1 MSGNSASEE
10 RALPASQ
17 RKLREARRKGQ
28 VSHSQ
33 DFVNA
38 AIVIVAALYLWTQWD
53 GIAQRLERMLS
64 LPATLTEQRFA
75 DAALQM
81 AAVLAGDA
89 AAILLPIVGLVL
101 LGVIISNILMKK
113 GIAVSTDPIVPR
125 MDRLNPASGL
135 KQLFSL
141 RSIVN
146 LAKSLVKLLLLLAGL
161 SLVILFGLDGLLGAP
176 SCGVPCVVGVGGNL
190 LKQLMAVAVGLFL
203 VVGLLD
209 IGLQHWLFLR
219 DMRMTRSEMKRELKD
234 TEGDP
239 LIRRQR
245 RRRRQEVVAGSTKRG
260 VEQAT
265 FFIAA
270 PGSFAIG
277 LRYVRGETP
286 VPVVVC
292 KGAGAEAERMLDLAR
307 DKGLPVET
315 NPTLVERVAPRLQ
328 VGVVVPEAL
337 YDTMAEIIV
346 RNKVI

>member
-38 AIVIVAALYLWTQWD
+38 AVVIVAAICLWTQWD

-64 LPATLTEQRFA
+64 LPATLEKERFS

-81 AAVLAGDA
+81 SLQLAGDS
-89 AAILLPIVGLVL
+89 AAILLPIAGLVI
-101 LGVIISNILMKK
+101 LGVIIANVLIKK
-113 GIAVSTDPIVPR
+113 GVAVSTDPIVPR

-146 LAKSLVKLLLLLAGL
+146 LAKSLLKLLLLLAGL
-161 SLVILFGLDGLLGAP
+161 SLIILFGLDGVLSAP
-176 SCGVPCVVGVGGNL
+176 ACGVACVVGVGGNL
-190 LKQLMAVAVGLFL
+190 IKQLMAAAVGLFL
-203 VVGLLD
+203 VVGLID

-245 RRRRQEVVAGSTKRG
+245 RRRRQEVFAGSTRLG
-260 VEQAT
+260 AEQAT
-265 FFIAA
+265 FFIAN
-270 PGSFAIG
+270 PGSLAIG

-292 KGAGAEAERMLDLAR
+292 KESGADADRMLLLAR
-307 DKGLPVET
+307 NKGLPVET
-315 NPTLVERVAPRLQ
+315 DPALVDRVAPRLQ
-328 VGVVVPEAL
+328 VGVVVPEVL
-337 YDTMAEIIV
+337 YDTMAQIIV

>member
-1 MSGNSASEE
+1 MSGGNASEE

-38 AIVIVAALYLWTQWD
+38 AVVLVAAIYLWTQW
-53 GIAQRLERMLS
+53 GTIAQRLERMLS
-64 LPATLTEQRFA
+64 LPATVEKRGFSEM
-75 DAALQM
+75 ALQIS
-81 AAVLAGDA
+81 VELASDA
-89 AAILLPIVGLVL
+89 AAILVPVAGLVTI
-101 LGVIISNILMKK
+101 GVIISNILMKK
-113 GIAVSTDPIVPR
+113 GIVASTEPIVPR
-125 MDRLNPASGL
+125 MDRLNPVTGL
-135 KQLFSL
+135 QQLFSL

-146 LAKSLVKLLLLLAGL
+146 LLKSLLKLLLLLVGL
-161 SLVILFGLDGLLGAP
+161 FVIILLGLDGVLGAP
-176 SCGVPCVVGVGGNL
+176 GCGVACVVGVGGNL
-190 LKQLMAVAVGLFL
+190 LKQLMAVAVGLFI
-203 VVGLLD
+203 VFGLAD

-245 RRRRQEVVAGSTKRG
+245 RRRRQEVFAGSTRLG
-260 VEQAT
+260 AEQAT

-270 PGSFAIG
+270 PGSPAVG

-286 VPVVVC
+286 VPVVVA
-292 KGAGAEAERMLDLAR
+292 KGSGAEAERMLALAR
-307 DKGLPVET
+307 EKGLPVET
-315 NPTLVERVAPRLQ
+315 NPALVARVVPRLQ